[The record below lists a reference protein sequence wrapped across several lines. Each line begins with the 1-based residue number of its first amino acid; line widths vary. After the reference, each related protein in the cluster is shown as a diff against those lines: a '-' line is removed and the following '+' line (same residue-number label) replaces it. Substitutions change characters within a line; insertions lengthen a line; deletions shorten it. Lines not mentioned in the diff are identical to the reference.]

1 MNVFKFECDIAGASA
16 KFVRLLLMTVAF
28 VFDLSMKSYA
38 YDSEDELIVDEYEY
52 FVAEDVGYEEEESE
66 EKVNFPKLSAEQKKA
81 LKREALKEFGRYA
94 EGVLARSEQMQDVNY
109 FNENILD
116 VEESAMRETG
126 LYNPEFGN
134 SVYDKDLLYATDL
147 QDLENFRAH
156 RQSGLLQLV
165 NGILKGTGLAG
176 SVFVNGTVGLVEG
189 IGEALVNRKSSRL
202 HTNVASKTVSN
213 FNDAMGEAL
222 PNYMTRE
229 ERENEEKG
237 EWLEN
242 ISRANFWGCV
252 LGGYQQRGI
261 KSFGEF
267 LFFFFANVVV
277 SVAVGAFGARKEVG
291 FKWAFLLSCAFSP
304 FVGFIITLF
313 SKKKNVIEFNEPSIK
328 EV

>member
-52 FVAEDVGYEEEESE
+52 FVAEDVGYEEDYENLEFLRDFIKTPSNSK
-66 EKVNFPKLSAEQKKA
+66 EKIATLEQGAYEASSIVEGIPA
-81 LKREALKEFGRYA
+81 L
-94 EGVLARSEQMQDVNY
+94 D
-109 FNENILD
+109 
-116 VEESAMRETG
+116 
-126 LYNPEFGN
+126 LYQ
-134 SVYDKDLLYATDL
+134 SVYDNEIKSINELRNLEDFRAERQPDLLKM
-147 QDLENFRAH
+147 F
-156 RQSGLLQLV
+156 
-165 NGILKGTGLAG
+165 NGMVKGTYYVYSL
-176 SVFVNGTVGLVEG
+176 FCYTLV
-189 IGEALVNRKSSRL
+189 IQTDDFQL
-202 HTNVASKTVSN
+202 
-213 FNDAMGEAL
+213 NDKLEKQI
-222 PNYMTRE
+222 PNYMTSE
-229 ERENEEKG
+229 ERLENEKE
-237 EWLEN
+237 EWSEMIDN
-242 ISRANFWGCV
+242 ANFWGCV

-328 EV
+328 EA

>member
-16 KFVRLLLMTVAF
+16 KFVRFLLMTVAF

-52 FVAEDVGYEEEESE
+52 FVAEDVGYEEDYENLEFLRDFIKTPSNSK
-66 EKVNFPKLSAEQKKA
+66 EKIATLEQGAYEASSIVEGIPA
-81 LKREALKEFGRYA
+81 L
-94 EGVLARSEQMQDVNY
+94 D
-109 FNENILD
+109 
-116 VEESAMRETG
+116 
-126 LYNPEFGN
+126 LYQ
-134 SVYDKDLLYATDL
+134 SVYDNEIKSINELRN
-147 QDLENFRAH
+147 LEDFRAEK
-156 RQSGLLQLV
+156 QPGLLKMF
-165 NGILKGTGLAG
+165 NGMVKGTYYVYSL
-176 SVFVNGTVGLVEG
+176 FCYTLVIQTDDFQLKDKLEKQ
-189 IGEALVNRKSSRL
+189 I
-202 HTNVASKTVSN
+202 
-213 FNDAMGEAL
+213 
-222 PNYMTRE
+222 PNYMTSE
-229 ERENEEKG
+229 ERLENEKE
-237 EWLEN
+237 EWSEMIDN
-242 ISRANFWGCV
+242 ANFWGCV

-277 SVAVGAFGARKEVG
+277 SVAVGALGARKEVG

>member
-52 FVAEDVGYEEEESE
+52 FVAEDVGYEEDYENLEFLRDFIKTPSNSK
-66 EKVNFPKLSAEQKKA
+66 EKIATLEQGAYEASSIVEGIPA
-81 LKREALKEFGRYA
+81 L
-94 EGVLARSEQMQDVNY
+94 D
-109 FNENILD
+109 
-116 VEESAMRETG
+116 
-126 LYNPEFGN
+126 LYQ
-134 SVYDKDLLYATDL
+134 SVYDNEIKSINELRN
-147 QDLENFRAH
+147 LEDFRAE
-156 RQSGLLQLV
+156 RQPGLLKMF
-165 NGILKGTGLAG
+165 NGMVKGTYYVYSL
-176 SVFVNGTVGLVEG
+176 FCYTLV
-189 IGEALVNRKSSRL
+189 IQTDDFQL
-202 HTNVASKTVSN
+202 
-213 FNDAMGEAL
+213 NDKLEKQI
-222 PNYMTRE
+222 PNYMTSE
-229 ERENEEKG
+229 ER
-237 EWLEN
+237 LEN
-242 ISRANFWGCV
+242 KKEEWSEMIDNANFWGCV

>member
-1 MNVFKFECDIAGASA
+1 
-16 KFVRLLLMTVAF
+16 
-28 VFDLSMKSYA
+28 
-38 YDSEDELIVDEYEY
+38 
-52 FVAEDVGYEEEESE
+52 
-66 EKVNFPKLSAEQKKA
+66 
-81 LKREALKEFGRYA
+81 
-94 EGVLARSEQMQDVNY
+94 
-109 FNENILD
+109 
-116 VEESAMRETG
+116 MRETG

-134 SVYDKDLLYATDL
+134 SVYDKDLSYATDL

-165 NGILKGTGLAG
+165 NGILKGAGLEG
-176 SVFVNGTVGLVEG
+176 YVFVNGTVGLVEG
-189 IGEALVNRKSSRL
+189 IGEALVNRELSRL
-202 HTNVASKTVSN
+202 HTNVASKRVSN
-213 FNDAMGEAL
+213 FNDAMGEEL

-252 LGGYQQRGI
+252 LGGYQQRVI

-277 SVAVGAFGARKEVG
+277 SVVVGAFGARKEVG

>member
-1 MNVFKFECDIAGASA
+1 MNVFRFECDIAGASA

-52 FVAEDVGYEEEESE
+52 FVAEDVGYEEDYENLEFLRDFIKTPSNSK
-66 EKVNFPKLSAEQKKA
+66 EKIATLEQGAYEASSIVEGIPA
-81 LKREALKEFGRYA
+81 L
-94 EGVLARSEQMQDVNY
+94 D
-109 FNENILD
+109 
-116 VEESAMRETG
+116 
-126 LYNPEFGN
+126 LYQ
-134 SVYDKDLLYATDL
+134 SVYDNEIKSINELRNLDD
-147 QDLENFRAH
+147 FRG
-156 RQSGLLQLV
+156 RKQPGLLKMF
-165 NGILKGTGLAG
+165 NGMVKGTYYVYSL
-176 SVFVNGTVGLVEG
+176 FCYTLV
-189 IGEALVNRKSSRL
+189 IQTDDFQL
-202 HTNVASKTVSN
+202 
-213 FNDAMGEAL
+213 NDKLEKQI
-222 PNYMTRE
+222 PNYMTSE
-229 ERENEEKG
+229 ER
-237 EWLEN
+237 LEN
-242 ISRANFWGCV
+242 KKEEWSEMIDNANFWGCV

-277 SVAVGAFGARKEVG
+277 SVVVGAFGARKEVG

>member
-52 FVAEDVGYEEEESE
+52 FVAEDIGYEEDYENLEFLRDFIKTPSNSK
-66 EKVNFPKLSAEQKKA
+66 EKIATLEQGAYEASSIVEGIPA
-81 LKREALKEFGRYA
+81 L
-94 EGVLARSEQMQDVNY
+94 D
-109 FNENILD
+109 
-116 VEESAMRETG
+116 
-126 LYNPEFGN
+126 LYQ
-134 SVYDKDLLYATDL
+134 SVYDNEIKSINELRNLEDFRAERQPDLLKM
-147 QDLENFRAH
+147 F
-156 RQSGLLQLV
+156 
-165 NGILKGTGLAG
+165 NGMVKGTYYVYSL
-176 SVFVNGTVGLVEG
+176 FCYTLV
-189 IGEALVNRKSSRL
+189 IQTDDFQL
-202 HTNVASKTVSN
+202 
-213 FNDAMGEAL
+213 NDKLEKQI
-222 PNYMTRE
+222 PNYMTSE
-229 ERENEEKG
+229 ER
-237 EWLEN
+237 LEN
-242 ISRANFWGCV
+242 KKEEWSEMIDNANFWGCV

-277 SVAVGAFGARKEVG
+277 SVVVGAFGARKEVG

>member
-52 FVAEDVGYEEEESE
+52 FVAEDVGYEEDYENLEFLRDFIKTPSNSK
-66 EKVNFPKLSAEQKKA
+66 EKIATLEQGAYEASSIVEGIPA
-81 LKREALKEFGRYA
+81 L
-94 EGVLARSEQMQDVNY
+94 D
-109 FNENILD
+109 
-116 VEESAMRETG
+116 
-126 LYNPEFGN
+126 LYQ
-134 SVYDKDLLYATDL
+134 SVYDNEIKSINELRNLDD
-147 QDLENFRAH
+147 FRG
-156 RQSGLLQLV
+156 RKQPGLLKMF
-165 NGILKGTGLAG
+165 NGMVKGTYYVYSL
-176 SVFVNGTVGLVEG
+176 FCYTLV
-189 IGEALVNRKSSRL
+189 IQTDDFQL
-202 HTNVASKTVSN
+202 
-213 FNDAMGEAL
+213 NDKLEKQI
-222 PNYMTRE
+222 PNYMTSE
-229 ERENEEKG
+229 ERLENEKE
-237 EWLEN
+237 EWSEMIDN
-242 ISRANFWGCV
+242 ANFWGCV

-328 EV
+328 EA